1 MQKYILLL
9 TASLVVIYSTS
20 CKKFIEE
27 DLVSTLTYDH
37 YNTDQGLEDLVRSAY
52 APVKWKFENEQSYAL
67 HNFGVDEFIL
77 GDQFNHSYLNTYDAG
92 LNSSTGFLNGMWTN
106 NYNGINRCNLGL
118 ERIAVYSNPASSLLG
133 TEAQRNQRMGELYFL
148 RGLYYFQLVQ
158 QFGAVPLV
166 LQSSSGVRTDFAR
179 APVPQIYEVIIS
191 DLRNAS
197 NMLSPNEA
205 AEGRATKGAADHFLA
220 KTYLTRGSAVTE
232 ARGQKATDMDSAAY
246 YAEQVINGG
255 VFVLETD
262 YKNLWNGVYVKGH
275 PRPTITPIGS
285 DGQPPYNY
293 NGSSSIPSG
302 EIGNIQ
308 AANNSKEVIF
318 AAQFSDNQNLAGAG
332 NRVHEYFLMQYDAG
346 LPGVIRTADNWNGR
360 PFRRLAPSDYTLDLF
375 DRRND
380 SRFYKSFRTT
390 YYANTIPA
398 NRPLFTAADAP
409 DPSLVG
415 KPKVAL
421 GDTAALFVMT
431 TPAAPLT
438 MAQRAQYRY
447 LVFARYYLDASN
459 TLLEGFNNNK
469 YLSLDKF
476 MDPVRVTSN
485 FNEERGV
492 RNGIL
497 ARLGETYLIAAEAY
511 GRKGDYTR
519 ALFYINE
526 IRRRA
531 AYRDGEPKDP
541 HYWMFDGGAYDDEN
555 STYPQLIAT
564 NALFM
569 TNAASE
575 NYPPSVTSTE
585 DRFIHFMLNER
596 TRELCGELYRWEDL
610 VRTETLFD
618 RTRLFNKDAT
628 GLAPHHKLRPVP
640 QLQIDLTTVNGQP
653 MDDAQKRAYQNPG
666 YE

>member
-9 TASLVVIYSTS
+9 TASLMVIYSTS

-52 APVKWKFENEQSYAL
+52 TPVKWKFENEQAYTL
-67 HNFGVDEFIL
+67 WNFGVDEFIL

-106 NYNGINRCNLGL
+106 NYSGINRCNLGL
-118 ERIAVYSNPASSLLG
+118 ERISAYSNPASSLLG
-133 TEAQRNQRMGELYFL
+133 TQAQKDQRLGELYFL

-158 QFGAVPLV
+158 QFGGVPLV
-166 LQSSSGVRTDFAR
+166 LESSSGVRTDFAR
-179 APVPQIYEVIIS
+179 ASVPAIYEVVIS

-197 NMLSPNEA
+197 RLLAPNEA

-220 KTYLTRGSAVTE
+220 KAYLTRGSAVTDV
-232 ARGQKATDMDSAAY
+232 RGQKATDMDSAAY
-246 YAEQVINGG
+246 FAEQVINGG
-255 VFVLETD
+255 VFVLESD
-262 YKNLWNGVYVKGH
+262 YRNLWNGAYVKGY
-275 PRPTITPIGS
+275 PRPTVTPIGS
-285 DGQPPYNY
+285 DGQPPYNF
-293 NGSSSIPSG
+293 NGASSIPSG

-318 AAQFSDNQNLAGAG
+318 AAQFSDNQNLAGTG

-346 LPGVIRTADNWNGR
+346 IPGLVRSADNWNGR
-360 PFRRLAPSDYTLDLF
+360 PYRRMSPSAYTLDLF
-375 DRRND
+375 DYRND
-380 SRFYKSFRTT
+380 SRFYKSFRMA
-390 YYANTIPA
+390 YYSNTIPA
-398 NRPLFTAADAP
+398 NRALFTASDAP

-421 GDTAALFVMT
+421 GDTAALFVMN
-431 TPAAPLT
+431 TPATALT
-438 MAQRAQYRY
+438 TVQRAQYRY
-447 LVFARYYLDASN
+447 MVFARYYRDADN
-459 TLLEGFNNNK
+459 ALLEGFNNNK
-469 YLSLDKF
+469 YLSLQKHQ
-476 MDPVRVTSN
+476 DPVRVTSN

-511 GRKGDYTR
+511 GRKGNYVK
-519 ALFYINE
+519 ALEYVNKVRE
-526 IRRRA
+526 RA
-531 AYRDGEPKDP
+531 AYHDGEPKDP
-541 HYWMFDGGAYDDEN
+541 HYWMFDGGAYDDMN
-555 STYPQLIAT
+555 STYANMIAT
-564 NALFM
+564 TALFT

-575 NYPPSVTSTE
+575 QYPPAVTTTE

-610 VRTETLFD
+610 VRTETLYD
-618 RTRLFNKDAT
+618 RAKLFNKDAT
-628 GLAPHHKLRPVP
+628 GIAPHHKLRPVP
-640 QLQIDLTTVNGQP
+640 QLQIDLTTVDGQP
-653 MDDAQKRAYQNPG
+653 MNAEQKRAYQNPG
-666 YE
+666 YD